1 MYKVQKS
8 IKSLLALFTII
19 MFIMG
24 WGGWGIL
31 KQIYPEMNLNWY
43 PYLPATFFVMGFVLI
58 VVLEKINK
66 DNPRR
71 LVNIYMLM
79 KLLKIVIALTIVL
92 VYYFVVKENMRLF
105 LLVFGIYYAIYL
117 LIEFYIFYITEKKI
131 KQSK

>member
-8 IKSLLALFTII
+8 IKSLLILFTII

>member
-1 MYKVQKS
+1 
-8 IKSLLALFTII
+8 
-19 MFIMG
+19 
-24 WGGWGIL
+24 
-31 KQIYPEMNLNWY
+31 
-43 PYLPATFFVMGFVLI
+43 VMGFVLI

>member
-43 PYLPATFFVMGFVLI
+43 PYLPATFFVMGFVLM

>member
-8 IKSLLALFTII
+8 IKSLLILFTII

-43 PYLPATFFVMGFVLI
+43 PYLPATFFVMGFVLM